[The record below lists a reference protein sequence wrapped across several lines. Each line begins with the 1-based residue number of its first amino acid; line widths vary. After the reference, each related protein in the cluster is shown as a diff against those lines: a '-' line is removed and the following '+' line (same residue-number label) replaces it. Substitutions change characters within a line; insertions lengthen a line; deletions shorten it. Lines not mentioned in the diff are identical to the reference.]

1 MPWRMRS
8 VMEERYQFVKDSKK
22 YLGHF
27 TELCA
32 QYGISTKTGYKWIAR
47 YEFRGIAGLQ
57 DKSRAPNNHPNQIA
71 PEIKESILKAR
82 RAHATWGPKKLRILL
97 QNTNPPQ
104 LWPSVSTIGEVI
116 KRSGLSVRR
125 KYRRRATPSTQPFA
139 KCNESNQV
147 WCADYKGWFKT
158 LDGMRCDP
166 LTITDGFSR
175 YLLRCQIVDSIGYE
189 DARGVFEAVFRE
201 YGLPAAIRTDNGTPF
216 ASSGLA
222 GLSRLSV
229 WWIRLGI
236 IPERIKP
243 GKPQQNGRHERMH
256 LTLKDE
262 TARPPAQNRRA
273 QQRRFDGF
281 RQEYNH
287 VRPHESLEM
296 KSPDSLYQPSLRRYP
311 DRLTDLEYD
320 SEFEVRR
327 VGSNGEFK
335 WKGHKIFLSEILQGE
350 CIGLFPC
357 HDRYWRIDLGP
368 LSVGI
373 FDSLRLKVLNKRQ
386 AKRVEKDLTQK
397 VDDET

>member
-8 VMEERYQFVKDSKK
+8 VMEERYQFVKDSKR

-47 YEFRGIAGLQ
+47 YEFGGIAGLQ
-57 DKSRAPNNHPNQIA
+57 DRSRAPNNHPNQIDLK
-71 PEIKESILKAR
+71 IRESILKAR

-97 QNTNPPQ
+97 QKTDPTR

-125 KYRRRATPSTQPFA
+125 KYRRRATPSIQPFGN
-139 KCNESNQV
+139 CNESNQV

-201 YGLPAAIRTDNGTPF
+201 YGLPTAIRTDNGTPF

-236 IPERIKP
+236 VPERIKP

-256 LTLKDE
+256 LTLKNE

-273 QQRRFDGF
+273 QQGRFDDF

-296 KSPDSLYQPSLRRYP
+296 KEPDSLYQPSLRRYP
-311 DRLTDLEYD
+311 DRLADLEYD

-350 CIGLFPC
+350 CIGLCPC
-357 HDRYWRIDLGP
+357 HDRYWRIDLGS

-373 FDSLRLKVLNKRQ
+373 FDSFGLKVLNKRQ
-386 AKRVEKDLTQK
+386 AKRVEKDLIKKAGQ
-397 VDDET
+397 